1 MGKKVGS
8 RRLLPLALVL
18 GVLLGA
24 LGLIGDALPILE
36 ATLLGGRLV
45 GELRTR
51 VDGHEELVVEVLL
64 ALDAE
69 LQHDLPVADVMNRHT
84 FGDALATARDIDL
97 GGRSLQVLAGLSL
110 RELLLGLDRRRGLLR
125 RRAPGSRFR
134 HQMPLLPEFLP
145 ALEAVELPVGVVP
158 LAWGLDCFAARR
170 DAEKRLAV
178 ASLEVL
184 QELLLLLEIL
194 LELAELLSGLA
205 LFFALGL
212 GDLLPTPSAGRADL
226 VARLGG
232 HEEPSFELTLLILAL
247 HHLGRCRLRDD
258 LRGRRLQRLLD
269 DAELLL
275 LELFRSRLEGGLA
288 VFDAG
293 QAQGGVVRVVHVPY
307 RLLPASFICGRTYRK
322 SNSAF
327 EMPKDNSKNHLFC
340 Q

>member
-1 MGKKVGS
+1 MGS

-18 GVLLGA
+18 GVLLRA

-36 ATLLGGRLV
+36 APLVGSGLVGTLLFV
-45 GELRTR
+45 A
-51 VDGHEELVVEVLL
+51 DGQEELVEEVLL
-64 ALDAE
+64 TVLAHE
-69 LQHDLPVADVMNRHT
+69 LQDDLTIDLMVHRDTGGQRV
-84 FGDALATARDIDL
+84 ARDVGL

-194 LELAELLSGLA
+194 LELAELLFGLA

-212 GDLLPTPSAGRADL
+212 GDLLPTPSAGRTDL

-232 HEEPSFELTLLILAL
+232 HEEPSFELTFLILAL
-247 HHLGRCRLRDD
+247 HHLGWCRLRDD

-269 DAELLL
+269 GAELLL
-275 LELFRSRLEGGLA
+275 LELFCSRLEGGLA

-327 EMPKDNSKNHLFC
+327 EMPRHSSKNHLFC

>member
-84 FGDALATARDIDL
+84 LGDALASARDVDL
-97 GGRSLQVLAGLSL
+97 SGRSLQVLAGLSL
-110 RELLLGLDRRRGLLR
+110 RQLLLGLDRRCGLLR
-125 RRAPGSRFR
+125 RRAPGSRLR
-134 HQMPLLPEFLP
+134 HEMLLLPVFLP
-145 ALEAVELPVGVVP
+145 TLEAVELPVGVVP
-158 LAWGLDCFAARR
+158 LAWGLDALASRR

-178 ASLEVL
+178 ASFEVT
-184 QELLLLLEIL
+184 QELLLLLEIS
-194 LELAELLSGLA
+194 LELAEFFRGLA

-226 VARLGG
+226 VARLGRD
-232 HEEPSFELTLLILAL
+232 EEPSLELALPILAL
-247 HHLGRCRLRDD
+247 HRLGRCRLRDD
-258 LRGRRLQRLLD
+258 LRRRRLQRLLD
-269 DAELLL
+269 GAELLQ
-275 LELFRSRLEGGLA
+275 LELFCSRL
-288 VFDAG
+288 
-293 QAQGGVVRVVHVPY
+293 
-307 RLLPASFICGRTYRK
+307 
-322 SNSAF
+322 
-327 EMPKDNSKNHLFC
+327 
-340 Q
+340 